1 MLSFPRL
8 HVYECAIEFL
18 ALAFRIL
25 AKLPRGHAGI
35 ADQMRRAALSIP
47 LDIAEGAGRTT
58 KPDAARHGIARG
70 SAMECAA
77 IIDALVL
84 LNIVDASEREA
95 ALVFLGRI
103 VAMLTKMRGQG
114 TRIVNVNVAVNL
126 NDLARTAN
134 PYGLPASL

>member
-1 MLSFPRL
+1 
-8 HVYECAIEFL
+8 
-18 ALAFRIL
+18 
-25 AKLPRGHAGI
+25 
-35 ADQMRRAALSIP
+35 
-47 LDIAEGAGRTT
+47 
-58 KPDAARHGIARG
+58 
-70 SAMECAA
+70 MECAA